1 MKNCGRITVHLNN
14 GLSCSKKRKRR
25 KASFYP
31 AGTTGRHCC
40 RYLLFLKALST
51 TGSRPSSGTAD
62 QQTLKKC
69 DAVIE
74 YCFFC
79 SYTKHTGTF
88 TSLYGYINRY
98 EQHDLA
104 LIEHIDGQ
112 TLDAIE
118 TAMDEYF
125 CYVEALTGLKRL
137 PKPNQSTTGLVGRI
151 GGLVKDCHG

>member
-1 MKNCGRITVHLNN
+1 MDQDHHPG
-14 GLSCSKKRKRR
+14 
-25 KASFYP
+25 P
-31 AGTTGRHCC
+31 TGIF
-40 RYLLFLKALST
+40 RY
-51 TGSRPSSGTAD
+51 SGAAD
-62 QQTLKKC
+62 AEKC